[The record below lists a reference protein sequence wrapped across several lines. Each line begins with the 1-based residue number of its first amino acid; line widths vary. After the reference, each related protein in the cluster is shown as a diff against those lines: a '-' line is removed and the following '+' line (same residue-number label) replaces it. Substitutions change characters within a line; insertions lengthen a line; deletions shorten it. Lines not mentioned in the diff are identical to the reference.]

1 MRIKNLEE
9 LAGEPAVVHAVAGAV
24 CAVPTANPLSLYL
37 CQRLA
42 PSLALEHLNGQE
54 QVDDLY
60 VF

>member
-9 LAGEPAVVHAVAGAV
+9 LAGEPAVVEAVAGAV
-24 CAVPTANPLSLYL
+24 YVVATANPLSLYL
-37 CQRLA
+37 YQRLA

-54 QVDDLY
+54 ETDDLH